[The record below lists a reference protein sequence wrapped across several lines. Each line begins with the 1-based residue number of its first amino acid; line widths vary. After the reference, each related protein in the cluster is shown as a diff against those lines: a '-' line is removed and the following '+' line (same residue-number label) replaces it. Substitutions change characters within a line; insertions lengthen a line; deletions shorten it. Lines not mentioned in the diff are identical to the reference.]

1 LPFGPR
7 IPGSC
12 PTLVGSRALVFLHL
26 EPVLLNGGGL
36 AGSSLALDLNPLGLV
51 GLQFVRKVGL
61 LGRLG
66 RLGSRELVDVGFGVT
81 GLDGLRLVGTELAE
95 VQVLDGVRWAE
106 LDSIDQSQDIY
117 NAEGKW
123 KE

>member
-1 LPFGPR
+1 M
-7 IPGSC
+7 
-12 PTLVGSRALVFLHL
+12 GSRALVFLHL
-26 EPVLLNGGGL
+26 EPVLLNGGVL

-66 RLGSRELVDVGFGVT
+66 RLRSRELVDVGLGVT